1 MTKTEILIAPLENQ
15 LNQTDVLYI
24 AEYVND
30 VEVSSTYTGFTT
42 AYTLNQIVKKI

>member
-30 VEVSSTYTGFTT
+30 VEVSSTYTGF
-42 AYTLNQIVKKI
+42 YHSVYPQSDVKKI